1 MHKQQGSGLVLLLLV
16 LSLAITGSLL
26 VLKLSPLYFDQYKAE
41 ELLTSLQETTSAIK
55 LDDISTLDLKDTLQ
69 DMFEAEDL
77 NHLYEFVLVQD
88 FGLYKRINM
97 EYERRVEL
105 VSNIDI
111 IVTFEFDIEL
121 SE

>member
-1 MHKQQGSGLVLLLLV
+1 MRKQQGSGLILLLLV
-16 LSLAITGSLL
+16 LSLAITGSML

-41 ELLTSLQETTSAIK
+41 ELLRDFQESTSATK
-55 LDDISTLDLKDTLQ
+55 LVDASTLVLKDSIQSL
-69 DMFEAEDL
+69 FEAQQL
-77 NHLYEFVLVQD
+77 GHLYEFVLIQD
-88 FGLYKRINM
+88 LGLYKRVTM

-111 IVTFEFDIEL
+111 IATFEFDIEL

>member
-1 MHKQQGSGLVLLLLV
+1 MRKQQGSGLILLLLV
-16 LSLAITGSLL
+16 LSLAITGSML

-41 ELLTSLQETTSAIK
+41 ELLIDFQESTSATK
-55 LDDISTLDLKDTLQ
+55 LADASILDLKDSLQ
-69 DMFEAEDL
+69 SLFEAQQL
-77 NHLYEFVLVQD
+77 SHLYEFVLIQD
-88 FGLYKRINM
+88 LGLYKRVTM

-111 IVTFEFDIEL
+111 IATFEFDIEL

>member
-1 MHKQQGSGLVLLLLV
+1 MRKQKGSGLILLLLV
-16 LSLAITGSLL
+16 LSLAIPGFML
-26 VLKLSPLYFDQYKAE
+26 VLKLSPLYFDQYEAE
-41 ELLTSLQETTSAIK
+41 DLLTSLQENPGATK
-55 LDDISTLDLKDTLQ
+55 LEDASTLDLKDTLQ
-69 DMFEAEDL
+69 DMFEAESLD
-77 NHLYEFVLVQD
+77 HLYEFVLVQD
-88 FGLYKRINM
+88 FGLYKRITM

>member
-1 MHKQQGSGLVLLLLV
+1 MRKQQGSGLILLLLV

-26 VLKLSPLYFDQYKAE
+26 VLKLSPLYFDQYKVE
-41 ELLTSLQETTSAIK
+41 KLLTNLKENTSAIK

-69 DMFEAEDL
+69 DMFEEQDL

-88 FGLYKRINM
+88 LGLYKRINM

>member
-1 MHKQQGSGLVLLLLV
+1 MRKQQGSGLILLLLV
-16 LSLAITGSLL
+16 LSLAITGSML

-41 ELLTSLQETTSAIK
+41 ELLIDFKESTSATT
-55 LDDISTLDLKDTLQ
+55 LADASTLDLKDSLQ
-69 DMFEAEDL
+69 SLFEAQQL
-77 NHLYEFVLVQD
+77 SHLYEFVLIQD
-88 FGLYKRINM
+88 LGLYKRVTM

-111 IVTFEFDIEL
+111 IATFEFDIEL

>member
-1 MHKQQGSGLVLLLLV
+1 MRKQQGSGLVLLLLV
-16 LSLAITGSLL
+16 LSLAITGSML

-41 ELLTSLQETTSAIK
+41 ELLIDFQESTSATK
-55 LDDISTLDLKDTLQ
+55 LADASTLDLKDSLQ
-69 DMFEAEDL
+69 SLFEAQQL
-77 NHLYEFVLVQD
+77 SHLYEFVLIQD
-88 FGLYKRINM
+88 FGLYKRVTM

-111 IVTFEFDIEL
+111 IATFEFDIEL

>member
-77 NHLYEFVLVQD
+77 NHLYEFVLVQN

-97 EYERRVEL
+97 VYERRVEL